1 MRGKVLLLA
10 GGDGQRLGR
19 GRPKAFVPVGGVAMI
34 RRAAEAACAAKQ
46 VDALVAVVPSDATSE
61 AESVLEGIA
70 TPIRV
75 VAGGPTRQSSAAHAL
90 SELAGADAVVVH
102 DAARPLCPPALFD
115 SCLEW
120 LDTREAVV
128 VAVPVWDTL
137 KQGRGGW
144 IERTVDRAEI
154 VAAQT
159 PQAFHADLYRRAHEA
174 AAADA
179 FEGTDDS
186 SLVERLGARVWY
198 IVGDPRNIK
207 ITTEDDL
214 RVAEALL

>member
-1 MRGKVLLLA
+1 MKGKVLLLA

-19 GRPKAFVPVGGVAMI
+19 REPKAFVPVGGTPMI
-34 RRAAEAACAAKQ
+34 RRAAEAACAAEH
-46 VDALVAVVPSDATSE
+46 VDALIAVVPPEATSE

-70 TPIRV
+70 APICV
-75 VAGGPTRQSSAAHAL
+75 IAGGPTRQSSAARAL
-90 SELAGADAVVVH
+90 GALEGFDAVVVH
-102 DAARPLCPPALFD
+102 DAARPLCPSWLFD

-128 VAVPVWDTL
+128 AAVPVWDTL
-137 KQGRGGW
+137 KQGRDGW

-159 PQAFHADLYRRAHEA
+159 PQAFHTALYRRAHEA

-186 SLVERLGARVWY
+186 SLVERLGVPVWY
-198 IVGDPRNIK
+198 TVGDARNIK

-214 RVAEALL
+214 RLAEALL